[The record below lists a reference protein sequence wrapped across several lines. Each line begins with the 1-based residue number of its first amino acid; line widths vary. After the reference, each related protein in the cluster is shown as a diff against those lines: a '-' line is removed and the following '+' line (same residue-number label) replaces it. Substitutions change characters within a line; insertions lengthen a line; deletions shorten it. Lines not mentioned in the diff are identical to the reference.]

1 MGLPQRMSEN
11 DQSEQ
16 TRVRFEKLES
26 LREEGFSFPNDV
38 QTTVSS
44 EQVKA
49 TCELEKDLDAEKRS
63 RFSVSGRIMA
73 IRKMGKASFCHIQD
87 PAGRLQCYVRRD
99 DVGEESY
106 KSFKS
111 WDVGDLIHLEGYPFF
126 TKTEEPSLHA
136 TSVKLLVKCLHPLP
150 EKWHGLSDV
159 EVRYR
164 KRYLDLI
171 VNPDVREVFIKR
183 AGIVAA
189 IRSFFNSKGYVEVET
204 PMMSGIVSGAS
215 ARPFNTHHNSLDLD
229 LSLRIALELPLKKLV
244 VGGIERVFE
253 LGRVFRNEGI
263 STEHNPEFT
272 MIEFYQ
278 AYATYEDLMELT
290 EELVL
295 GICDDVIGSRK
306 VKFGDHDID
315 YSGPWKR
322 MTMVDSIHE
331 VAGVSSDVNLG
342 SIEGVHQAAKEL
354 GSEDLLEEKDY
365 GKAVFELFDRH
376 VESKLIDPVFI
387 TQHPLSVSPLA
398 RKSDQDPRFTDRFE
412 LFIAGMEVANAF
424 SELNDPVDQRE
435 RFESQMKLKAGG
447 DDEAMSLDEDFLAA
461 LEFGMPP
468 TAGEGI
474 GIDRLVMLLTGSQ
487 SIRDVILFPQMRPE
501 SSES

>member
-1 MGLPQRMSEN
+1 MSDN

-16 TRVRFEKLES
+16 TRVRFEKLDS
-26 LREEGFSFPNDV
+26 LREEGFDYPNDASGL
-38 QTTVSS
+38 VSS
-44 EQVKA
+44 EVVKA
-49 TCELEKDLDAEKRS
+49 CCEKEKELDAEKRS
-63 RFSVSGRIMA
+63 RFAVAGRIMA
-73 IRKMGKASFCHIQD
+73 IRKMGKASFCQVQD
-87 PAGRLQCYVRRD
+87 TAGRLQCYVRRD

-106 KSFKS
+106 AAFKG
-111 WDVGDLIHLEGYPFF
+111 WDIGDVICLEGYPFI

-159 EVRYR
+159 EIRYR

-171 VNPDVREVFIKR
+171 VNPEVRDVFIKR
-183 AGIVAA
+183 AKIVAA
-189 IRSFFNSKGYVEVET
+189 IRSFFNGRDYVEVET
-204 PMMSGIVSGAS
+204 PMMSGVVSGAS

-244 VGGIERVFE
+244 VGGVERVFE

-278 AYATYEDLMELT
+278 AYATYEDLMDLT
-290 EELVL
+290 EELVVRL
-295 GICDDVIGSRK
+295 CDEVIGSRK
-306 VKFGDHDID
+306 ITFGDHEID
-315 YSGPWKR
+315 YSAPWKR
-322 MTMVDSIHE
+322 MTMVDSIHR
-331 VAGVSSDVNLG
+331 VGGVSSDIDLG
-342 SIEGVHQAAKEL
+342 GIEGVHQAAKAL
-354 GSEDLLEEKDY
+354 GSEDLLEETDY

-398 RKSDQDPRFTDRFE
+398 RKSADDPRFTDRFE

-424 SELNDPVDQRE
+424 SELNDPIDQRE
-435 RFESQMKLKAGG
+435 RFEAQMKLKAGG
-447 DDEAMSLDEDFLAA
+447 DDEAMSLDEDFLSA

-468 TAGEGI
+468 TAGQGI
-474 GIDRLVMLLTGSQ
+474 GIDRLVMLLTGSD

-501 SSES
+501 S